1 MFIHFEE
8 PYNLYVTK
16 DKITALK
23 LVGDNVHITASC
35 GTVFKI
41 AQKDYTI
48 AEVAQMC
55 KSANADTPAPK
66 PAQSKAPKRNTRKNS
81 LTSD

>member
-1 MFIHFEE
+1 MFIHFKE

-41 AQKDYTI
+41 AQKDYTL
-48 AEVAQMC
+48 AEIVHMC
-55 KSANADTPAPK
+55 EGADK